1 MMTKRK
7 QMTEDMKAAIRQSA
21 AELFAEKG
29 YQHVTMREIA
39 KQAGCSHTAIYL
51 YFKNKEELLQQI
63 AIPSL
68 LELDDQFRAE
78 MAKTDASP
86 YERLAE
92 VCSRFVVFCL
102 SNGSL
107 QTVLFI
113 TGSVR
118 VDDPAPA
125 LEINVIR
132 NRLFGQLRESL
143 ELAVAA
149 ERIEAAVG
157 GAAAGEAAIGQAAAG
172 KAATGPAAHAAD
184 AEAVTNRAR
193 VLFYYLQGFVS
204 TYTGHSE
211 PTDVLLPRVLPIFK
225 EGIAVLVRGM
235 RTERQD

>member
-1 MMTKRK
+1 MMSKRK

-29 YQHVTMREIA
+29 YPHVTMREIA

-51 YFKNKEELLQQI
+51 YFKNKEELLQHI

-68 LELDDQFRAE
+68 LELEAQFMTEMERADV
-78 MAKTDASP
+78 TPID
-86 YERLAE
+86 RLKA
-92 VCSRFVVFCL
+92 VCANFVTFCL

-118 VDDPAPA
+118 VDDPQPA

-132 NRLFGQLRESL
+132 NRLFAHVRQSLQLALS
-143 ELAVAA
+143 ADC
-149 ERIEAAVG
+149 
-157 GAAAGEAAIGQAAAG
+157 
-172 KAATGPAAHAAD
+172 TDAHSE
-184 AEAVTNRAR
+184 EAVTNRAR

-204 TYTGHSE
+204 TYTGHAE
-211 PTDVLLPRVLPIFK
+211 PTESLLARVLPIFQ
-225 EGIAVLVRGM
+225 EGIAILTKGM
-235 RTERQD
+235 KED